1 MNKIKENTNRENAL
15 ISVFAE
21 DELNFWC
28 LKWGVSKETIKSAV
42 KASGSN
48 SVSKV
53 YTYLQNTNK
62 LKLS

>member
-1 MNKIKENTNRENAL
+1 MDKSRFFEKTDKDL
-15 ISVFAE
+15 ISVFAD
-21 DELNFWC
+21 DELNYWA
-28 LKWGVSKETIKSAV
+28 LKWGVSKETIKSAI

-53 YTYLQNTNK
+53 YTYLANANK

>member
-1 MNKIKENTNRENAL
+1 MNRHKSYKKTDKDL

-21 DELNFWC
+21 DELNYWA

-42 KASGSN
+42 KASGCN

-53 YTYLQNTNK
+53 FTHLMNANK
-62 LKLS
+62 LKFS

>member
-1 MNKIKENTNRENAL
+1 MPKINTKRENDL

-21 DELNFWC
+21 DELNFWS

-42 KASGSN
+42 KASGCN

>member
-1 MNKIKENTNRENAL
+1 MNKLKENTKRENDL

-21 DELNFWC
+21 DELNFWS

-42 KASGSN
+42 KASGCN

-53 YTYLQNTNK
+53 YTYLLNTNK
-62 LKLS
+62 LQLS

>member
-1 MNKIKENTNRENAL
+1 MDKSRFFEKTDKDL
-15 ISVFAE
+15 ISVFAD
-21 DELNFWC
+21 DELNYWA
-28 LKWGVSKETIKSAV
+28 LKWGVSKETIKSAI

-53 YTYLQNTNK
+53 YTYLADANK

>member
-1 MNKIKENTNRENAL
+1 MNKSKIFEKTDKDL
-15 ISVFAE
+15 ISVFAD
-21 DELNFWC
+21 DELNYWA
-28 LKWGVSKETIKSAV
+28 LKWSVSKETIKSAI

-53 YTYLQNTNK
+53 YTYLADANK

>member
-1 MNKIKENTNRENAL
+1 MNSRKSFEKTDKDV

-21 DELNFWC
+21 DELNFWA

-42 KASGSN
+42 KASGCN

-53 YTYLQNTNK
+53 YTYLLNTNK
-62 LKLS
+62 IQLN

>member
-1 MNKIKENTNRENAL
+1 MPKVNTKRESDL

-21 DELNFWC
+21 DELNFWS
-28 LKWGVSKETIKSAV
+28 LKWGVSKETIKSAI
-42 KASGSN
+42 KASGCN

-53 YTYLQNTNK
+53 YTYLQITNK